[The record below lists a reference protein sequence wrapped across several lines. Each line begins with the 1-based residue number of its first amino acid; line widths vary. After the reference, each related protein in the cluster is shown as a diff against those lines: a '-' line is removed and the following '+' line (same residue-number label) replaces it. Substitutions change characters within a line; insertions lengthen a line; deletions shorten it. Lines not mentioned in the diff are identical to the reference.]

1 MTDELS
7 LNEPPPSPL
16 HRLLNKNK
24 MEVITMTKKDI
35 IALCE
40 EVKITIPKRA
50 TKKQLVSLLADEL
63 VKAAAVI
70 TTDKRVIMDLTDKPT
85 GTYIVNFTVSGYQ
98 RIRAESDEA
107 ASQRVYNQLPF
118 FSSHDKYSD
127 VHITDGE
134 IVGVEFTSMTEEETN
149 DFKERIMGVLAD
161 D

>member
-1 MTDELS
+1 
-7 LNEPPPSPL
+7 
-16 HRLLNKNK
+16 

-63 VKAAAVI
+63 VNAAAVI